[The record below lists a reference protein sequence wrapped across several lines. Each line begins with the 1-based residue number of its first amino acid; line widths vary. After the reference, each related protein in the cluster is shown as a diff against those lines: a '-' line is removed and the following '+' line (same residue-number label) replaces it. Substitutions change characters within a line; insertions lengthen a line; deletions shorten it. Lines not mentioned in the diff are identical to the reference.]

1 MENYCNLG
9 KNCWKDTIFDDT
21 ELEVS
26 ELSDGDVNGGSGETS
41 EDADEES
48 NEPACKLC
56 PLNLAVTLQLLFFLI
71 QNVLARVIIKTLE
84 QN

>member
-9 KNCWKDTIFDDT
+9 KNYWKDTILDDT

-26 ELSDGDVNGGSGETS
+26 ELSDGNVDGCSGETS
-41 EDADEES
+41 EDADEEG

-56 PLNLAVTLQLLFFLI
+56 PLNLAVTLHLLFFLI
-71 QNVLARVIIKTLE
+71 QNVLTRVIIKTLE